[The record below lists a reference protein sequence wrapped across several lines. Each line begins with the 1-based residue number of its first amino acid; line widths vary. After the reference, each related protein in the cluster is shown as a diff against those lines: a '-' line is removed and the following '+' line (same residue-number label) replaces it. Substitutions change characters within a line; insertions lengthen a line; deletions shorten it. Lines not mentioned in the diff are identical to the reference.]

1 MRDKIVN
8 NSVIQLKEDLV
19 TVLGPNLELNNC
31 VIESFADGKGI
42 VLAGVVMQGGV
53 FDQRVKLSDFHF
65 RRATFDSVKFKGEYS
80 GCDFG
85 DWDDTVNPH
94 ISRCDF
100 SAAVMDGCRFLNCD
114 MAGIVTPKWPCFRW
128 MHPATAR
135 DLVMS
140 KSWPKGVGL
149 ILDISTDIDPEC
161 VAIVLDASVIAKDSN
176 LPLEQ
181 LRPMLEAIPGVEIED

>member
-1 MRDKIVN
+1 MRDRVVN
-8 NSVIQLKEDLV
+8 DSVIRLEGDLA

-31 VIESFADGKGI
+31 VVESFVDGRGI
-42 VLAGVVMQGGV
+42 IFAGVVMYGGV
-53 FDQRVKLSDFHF
+53 FDQRVRLSNFHF
-65 RRATFDSVKFKGEYS
+65 SRAVFDAVKFKGRYS

-85 DWDDTVNPH
+85 DWDDVVIPG

-100 SAAVMDGCRFLNCD
+100 SDAVMDGCRFLNCD
-114 MAGIVTPKWPCFRW
+114 MADIVTPKWPCFGW
-128 MHPATAR
+128 MHPAAAR
-135 DLVMS
+135 DFVMS

>member
-1 MRDKIVN
+1 MRDKIIN
-8 NSVIQLKEDLV
+8 DSVIQLKEDLV

-31 VIESFADGKGI
+31 VVESFADEKGI
-42 VLAGVVMQGGV
+42 VLADVVMHGGV

-65 RRATFDSVKFKGEYS
+65 RRVRFDAVKFKGEYS

-85 DWDDTVNPH
+85 DWDDVATPR
-94 ISRCDF
+94 ISGCDF
-100 SAAVMDGCRFLNCD
+100 SATVMDGCRFLNCD
-114 MAGIVTPKWPCFRW
+114 MGSIVTPKWPCFRL
-128 MHPATAR
+128 MQPAGAR
-135 DLVMS
+135 DFVMS

-161 VAIVLDASVIAKDSN
+161 VAIVLDASVMAKDSN
-176 LPLEQ
+176 VPLEQ